1 MSSTFGSKISLS
13 IFGESHSAAI
23 GMTLD
28 GIPAGE
34 RIDISEL
41 QAFLDRRAPGRDSR
55 STARHEADVPEFVSG
70 IMNGVTTGTPITAFI
85 RNEDTRSQDYDE
97 MKDVP
102 RPGHADYP
110 AHVKYG
116 GNEDYRGG
124 GHFSGRLT
132 APMCV
137 AGGIILQILKRR
149 GITVEAE
156 ICEIHGVEITDDES
170 YRLAMAEIDKARA
183 EGDSVGGIIS
193 CTIKNLPVGIGEP
206 MFGGVENVISQ
217 AVFAIPAVKG
227 IEFGRGFDAAR
238 IRGSE
243 NNDPF
248 IIAAD
253 DSAKDGAAA
262 VTESSPSDSTWLS
275 SKVVTDGNN
284 HGGILGG
291 LTSGMPVT
299 FRAAFKPTPSI
310 AKPQKSIHYSTGEEA
325 ELIIRGRNDP
335 CVVVRAVPVVEAAA
349 AIAVYDLL

>member
-1 MSSTFGSKISLS
+1 MSSTFGGKIVLS

-34 RIDISEL
+34 QVDLDEL
-41 QAFLDRRAPGRDSR
+41 QQFMNRRAPGRDSR
-55 STARHEADVPEFVSG
+55 STARQEADVPEFVSG
-70 IMNGVTTGTPITAFI
+70 IKDGVTTGTPITAYI
-85 RNEDTRSQDYDE
+85 RNEDTRSQDYDV

-116 GNEDYRGG
+116 GSEDYRGG

-137 AGGIILQILKRR
+137 AGGIILQILKRK
-149 GITVEAE
+149 GITIEAKLA
-156 ICEIHGVEITDDES
+156 EIHGVVIKDDES
-170 YRLAMAEIDKARA
+170 YERAMSEIDMARA
-183 EGDSVGGIIS
+183 EGDSVGGIVS
-193 CTIKNLPVGIGEP
+193 CEIKGLPVGIGEP

-238 IRGSE
+238 IMGSE

-248 IIAAD
+248 VIA
-253 DSAKDGAAA
+253 SGEDGARKI
-262 VTESSPSDSTWLS
+262 VTE
-275 SKVVTDGNN
+275 GNN

-310 AKPQKSIHYSTGEEA
+310 AKPQKSIHYSTGEET

-349 AIAVYDLL
+349 AIAIYDLLQ

>member
-34 RIDISEL
+34 RIDFDEL
-41 QAFLDRRAPGRDSR
+41 QEFLNRRAPGRDSR

-70 IMNGVTTGTPITAFI
+70 VRDGVTTGTPITALI

-132 APMCV
+132 APMCI

-149 GITVEAE
+149 GITVNAE
-156 ICEIHGVEITDDES
+156 IAEIHGVKITDDES
-170 YRLAMAEIDKARA
+170 YELAMAEIDRARA

-248 IIAAD
+248 MTDAD
-253 DSAKDGAAA
+253 GNV
-262 VTESSPSDSTWLS
+262 VTE
-275 SKVVTDGNN
+275 GNN

-325 ELIIRGRNDP
+325 ELSIRGRNDP

-349 AIAVYDLL
+349 AIAIYDLL

>member
-1 MSSTFGSKISLS
+1 MSSVFGSNIKLS

-34 RIDISEL
+34 RIDLDEL
-41 QAFLDRRAPGRDSR
+41 QSFMDRRAPGRDKR
-55 STARHEADVPEFVSG
+55 STARHEDDVPEFVSG
-70 IMNGVTTGTPITAFI
+70 VRIGAAHEQNPDGRYGITTGTPITAII
-85 RNEDTRSQDYDE
+85 RNKDTRSQDYE
-97 MKDVP
+97 QMKNIP

-110 AHVKYG
+110 AHIKYG

-132 APMCV
+132 APMCI

-149 GITVEAE
+149 GITIKAM
-156 ICEIHGVEITDDES
+156 ISEIHGVEVTDDDS
-170 YRLAMAEIDKARA
+170 YDRAMAEIDKARE
-183 EGDSVGGIIS
+183 EGDSVGGVVS
-193 CTIKNLPVGIGEP
+193 CVIEGIPAGVGEP

-238 IRGSE
+238 IKGSE

-248 IIAAD
+248 VIEADGSDTRIA
-253 DSAKDGAAA
+253 
-262 VTESSPSDSTWLS
+262 TET
-275 SKVVTDGNN
+275 NN

-310 AKPQKSIHYSTGEEA
+310 AKPQKSINYETGEET
-325 ELIIRGRNDP
+325 ELVIKGRHDP

-349 AIAVYDLL
+349 AIAVYDLLQEA

>member
-1 MSSTFGSKISLS
+1 MSSVFGSNIKLS

-34 RIDISEL
+34 RIDLDEL
-41 QAFLDRRAPGRDSR
+41 QSFMDRRAPGHDKR
-55 STARHEADVPEFVSG
+55 STARHEDDVPEFVSG
-70 IMNGVTTGTPITAFI
+70 VRIGAAPEQNPDGRYGITTGTPITAI
-85 RNEDTRSQDYDE
+85 IKNKDTRSQDYE
-97 MKDVP
+97 QMKNIP

-110 AHVKYG
+110 AHIKYG

-132 APMCV
+132 APMCI

-149 GITVEAE
+149 GITIKAM
-156 ICEIHGVEITDDES
+156 ISEIHGVEVTDDDS
-170 YRLAMAEIDKARA
+170 FDRAMAEIDKARE
-183 EGDSVGGIIS
+183 EGDSVGGVVS
-193 CTIKNLPVGIGEP
+193 CVIEGIPAGVGEP

-227 IEFGRGFDAAR
+227 IEFGRGFDTAR
-238 IRGSE
+238 IKGSE
-243 NNDPF
+243 NNDQF
-248 IIAAD
+248 VIVADGSGTRIA
-253 DSAKDGAAA
+253 
-262 VTESSPSDSTWLS
+262 TET
-275 SKVVTDGNN
+275 NN

-310 AKPQKSIHYSTGEEA
+310 AKPQKSINYETGEET
-325 ELIIRGRNDP
+325 ELVIKGRHDP

-349 AIAVYDLL
+349 AIAVYDLLQEA

>member
-1 MSSTFGSKISLS
+1 MSSVFGSNIKLS

-34 RIDISEL
+34 RIDLDEL
-41 QAFLDRRAPGRDSR
+41 QSFMDRRAPGHDKR
-55 STARHEADVPEFVSG
+55 STARHEDDVPEFVSG
-70 IMNGVTTGTPITAFI
+70 VRIGAAPEQNPDGRYGITTGTPITAII
-85 RNEDTRSQDYDE
+85 RNKDTRSQDYE
-97 MKDVP
+97 QMKNIP

-110 AHVKYG
+110 AHIKYG

-132 APMCV
+132 APMCI

-149 GITVEAE
+149 GITIKAM
-156 ICEIHGVEITDDES
+156 ISEIHGVEVTDDDS
-170 YRLAMAEIDKARA
+170 FDCAMAEIDKARE
-183 EGDSVGGIIS
+183 EGDSVGGVVS
-193 CTIKNLPVGIGEP
+193 CVIEGIPAGVGEP

-238 IRGSE
+238 IKGSE
-243 NNDPF
+243 NNDQF
-248 IIAAD
+248 MIGADGSGTKIA
-253 DSAKDGAAA
+253 
-262 VTESSPSDSTWLS
+262 TET
-275 SKVVTDGNN
+275 NN

-310 AKPQKSIHYSTGEEA
+310 AKPQKSINYETGEET
-325 ELIIRGRNDP
+325 ELVIKGRHDP

-349 AIAVYDLL
+349 AIAVYDLLQEA

>member
-1 MSSTFGSKISLS
+1 MSSVFGSNIKLS

-34 RIDISEL
+34 RIDLDEL
-41 QAFLDRRAPGRDSR
+41 QSFMDRRAPGRDKR
-55 STARHEADVPEFVSG
+55 STARHEDDVPEFVSG
-70 IMNGVTTGTPITAFI
+70 VRIGAASEQNPDGRYGITTGTPITAII
-85 RNEDTRSQDYDE
+85 RNKDTRSQDYE
-97 MKDVP
+97 QMKNIP

-110 AHVKYG
+110 AHIKYG
-116 GNEDYRGG
+116 GHEDYRGG

-132 APMCV
+132 APMCI
-137 AGGIILQILKRR
+137 AGGIILQILERR
-149 GITVEAE
+149 GITIKAM
-156 ICEIHGVEITDDES
+156 ISEIHGVEVNDDDS
-170 YRLAMAEIDKARA
+170 YARAMAEIDKARE
-183 EGDSVGGIIS
+183 EGDSVGGVVS
-193 CTIKNLPVGIGEP
+193 CVIEGIPVGVGEP

-238 IRGSE
+238 IKGSE

-248 IIAAD
+248 VIEADGSGTRIA
-253 DSAKDGAAA
+253 
-262 VTESSPSDSTWLS
+262 TET
-275 SKVVTDGNN
+275 NN

-310 AKPQKSIHYSTGEEA
+310 AKPQRSINYETGEET
-325 ELIIRGRNDP
+325 ELVIKGRHDP

-349 AIAVYDLL
+349 AIAVYDLLQEA

>member
-1 MSSTFGSKISLS
+1 MSSVFGSNIKLS

-34 RIDISEL
+34 RIDLDEL
-41 QAFLDRRAPGRDSR
+41 QSFMDRRAPGHDKR
-55 STARHEADVPEFVSG
+55 STARHEDDVPEFVSG
-70 IMNGVTTGTPITAFI
+70 VRIGAAPEQNPDGRYGITTGTPITAI
-85 RNEDTRSQDYDE
+85 IKNKDTRSQDYE
-97 MKDVP
+97 QMKNIP

-110 AHVKYG
+110 AHIKYG

-132 APMCV
+132 APMCI

-149 GITVEAE
+149 GITIKAM
-156 ICEIHGVEITDDES
+156 ISEIHGVEVTDDDS
-170 YRLAMAEIDKARA
+170 YDRAMAEIDKARE
-183 EGDSVGGIIS
+183 EGDSVGGVVS
-193 CTIKNLPVGIGEP
+193 CVIEGIPAGVGEP

-217 AVFAIPAVKG
+217 DVFAIPAVKG
-227 IEFGRGFDAAR
+227 IEFGRGFDTAR
-238 IRGSE
+238 IKGSE
-243 NNDPF
+243 NNDQF
-248 IIAAD
+248 VIVADGSGTRIA
-253 DSAKDGAAA
+253 
-262 VTESSPSDSTWLS
+262 TET
-275 SKVVTDGNN
+275 NN

-310 AKPQKSIHYSTGEEA
+310 AKPQKSINYETGEET
-325 ELIIRGRNDP
+325 ELVIKGRHDP

-349 AIAVYDLL
+349 AIAVYDLLQEA

>member
-1 MSSTFGSKISLS
+1 MSSVFGNSIKLS

-34 RIDISEL
+34 RIDFDEL
-41 QAFLDRRAPGRDSR
+41 QDFMDRRAPGRDKR
-55 STARHEADVPEFVSG
+55 STARHEDDVPEFLSG
-70 IMNGVTTGTPITAFI
+70 VKDSVTCGTPITAII
-85 RNEDTRSQDYDE
+85 RNKDTRSQDYDD
-97 MKDVP
+97 MKCIP

-132 APMCV
+132 APLCI
-137 AGGIILQILKRR
+137 AGGIIRQILERQ
-149 GITVEAE
+149 GITIKAK
-156 ICEIHGVEITDDES
+156 IDEIHGVEITDEAS
-170 YRLAMAEIDKARA
+170 YEKAMAEIDSARE
-183 EGDSVGGIIS
+183 EGDSVGGIVS
-193 CTIKNLPVGIGEP
+193 CEINGLPVGVGEP

-238 IRGSE
+238 IKGSE

-248 IIAAD
+248 IVETGEYGGD
-253 DSAKDGAAA
+253 KNAAA
-262 VTESSPSDSTWLS
+262 G
-275 SKVVTDGNN
+275 KVITDGNN
-284 HGGILGG
+284 HGGALGG

-310 AKPQKSIHYSTGEEA
+310 AKPQKSINYETGEET
-325 ELIIRGRNDP
+325 ELVIKGRHDP

-349 AIAVYDLL
+349 AIAVYDLLKTDGAI